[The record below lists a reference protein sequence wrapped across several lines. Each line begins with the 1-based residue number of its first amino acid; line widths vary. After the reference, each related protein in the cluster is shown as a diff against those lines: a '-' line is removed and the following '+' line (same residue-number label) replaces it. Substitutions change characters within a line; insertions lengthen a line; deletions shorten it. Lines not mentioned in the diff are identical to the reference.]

1 MNSHAMDA
9 DRSGFAAVFEHAPIG
24 MAVVDLQGRIEHA
37 NRALCRMLGYARD
50 GLDGMAV
57 EVLIHAGD
65 HEETLALHEALV
77 SGEFDSYRMEKRC
90 LRSNGSEVW
99 VRVAVSLMQNEKGPA
114 NRSVHMIEDI
124 SDRKQFELFVERLS
138 REYELILNTA
148 GWGIL
153 GTDSSGVI
161 SFVNP
166 SAARMLGWEVEEL
179 LSRPVLSVH
188 HSMPDGTPYGD
199 EGCAICRALRD
210 GLSRSSDNDVL
221 WRRDGTSLPVEYT
234 ITPVLGEDGAQ
245 GVVVA
250 FMDITEKLRM
260 QHDLQK
266 RFDELKQLNQQLES
280 VQHQL
285 LQSEKMAA
293 VGQLAAGVAHEINNP
308 VGFVSSNLNTLGR
321 YTQDMLEVLDA
332 YAAAEADAPG
342 ECLAAVRRLRDEK
355 DLGFLRDDLR
365 ELLAESKD
373 GLERVKA
380 IVLDLKDFSRVDAA
394 EEWVWADLRHGLES
408 TLNIVWNELKY
419 KAEVVRQYGEIS
431 EIECLPSQLNQVF
444 MNMLVNAGHAIET
457 KGTITVHTGS
467 EGDEVWVEIA
477 DTGRGIAQENMRRIF
492 EPFFTTKAV
501 GNGTGLG
508 LSLSYGIVQKHGGRI
523 EVQSEP
529 GQGTAFRIWLPVQ
542 RREAE
547 AG

>member
-9 DRSGFAAVFEHAPIG
+9 DRSGFEAVFEHAPIG
-24 MAVVDLQGRIEHA
+24 MAVVDLQGRIVHA
-37 NRALCRMLGYARD
+37 NQALCLMLGYTRD
-50 GLDGMAV
+50 ELEGVAAEELT
-57 EVLIHAGD
+57 HAED
-65 HEETLALHEALV
+65 CEETKALNEAVV
-77 SGEFDSYRMEKRC
+77 SGESDTYRLEKRY
-90 LRSNGSEVW
+90 LRRNGSEVW
-99 VRVAVSLMQNEKGPA
+99 VRVTVSLVRNE
-114 NRSVHMIEDI
+114 RWQDFRTVRIIEDI
-124 SDRKQFELFVERLS
+124 SDRKKFELSVERLS
-138 REYELILNTA
+138 REYELLLNTA

-153 GTDSSGVI
+153 GTDSSGLI

-166 SAARMLGWEVEEL
+166 SAAHMLGWEVEEL
-179 LSRPVLSVH
+179 LNRPVLSVH

-199 EGCAICRALRD
+199 EGCAICHALRD

-221 WRRDGTSLPVEYT
+221 WRQDGTSLPVEYT

-250 FMDITEKLRM
+250 FMDITEKQRM
-260 QHDLQK
+260 QRDLQK
-266 RFDELKQLNQQLES
+266 RFDELTQLNQQLES

-285 LQSEKMAA
+285 LQSEKLAA
-293 VGQLAAGVAHEINNP
+293 IGQLAAGVAHEINNP

-342 ECLAAVRRLRDEK
+342 ECLAAARRLRDEK
-355 DLGFLRDDLR
+355 DFGFLRDDLR

-419 KAEVVRQYGEIS
+419 KAEVVRQYGEIP

-457 KGTITVHTGS
+457 TGSITVCTGS

-477 DTGRGIAQENMRRIF
+477 DTGRGIAQESMCRIF

-501 GNGTGLG
+501 GKGTGLG

-542 RREAE
+542 RMEAE